1 MGKILKRQHKNLFI
15 FEAGYIWCKRRGI
28 EYTDDGFID
37 DIFMAGD
44 FECMSGS
51 EFDNICKDLRS
62 FRHFDSYNLIEI
74 SEKEYE
80 DCVDFFN

>member
-1 MGKILKRQHKNLFI
+1 MT
-15 FEAGYIWCKRRGI
+15 E
-28 EYTDDGFID
+28 GFD
-37 DIFMAGD
+37 SG
-44 FECMSGS
+44 SGS

-62 FRHFDSYNLIEI
+62 FRYFDSYKLIEI